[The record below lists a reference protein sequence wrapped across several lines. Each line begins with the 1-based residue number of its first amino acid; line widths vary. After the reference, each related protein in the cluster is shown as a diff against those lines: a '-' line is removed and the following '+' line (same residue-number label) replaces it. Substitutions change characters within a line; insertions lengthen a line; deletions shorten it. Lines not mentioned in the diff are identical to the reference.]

1 MGTTTEDTTVIPVEH
16 LYGELVEQTRM
27 VQSTRTLLT
36 SLAARRRETVVA
48 LRAAGQSHKQIAD
61 RLGIT
66 KSAVQQIL
74 S

>member
-1 MGTTTEDTTVIPVEH
+1 MSTTTESTTDTTVEH

-36 SLAARRRETVVA
+36 SLAARRRETVTS